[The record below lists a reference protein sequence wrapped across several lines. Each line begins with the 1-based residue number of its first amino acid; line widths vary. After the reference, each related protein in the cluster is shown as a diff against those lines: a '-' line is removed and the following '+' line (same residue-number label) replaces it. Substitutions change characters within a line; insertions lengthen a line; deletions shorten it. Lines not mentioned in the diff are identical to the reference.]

1 MILSENKGILPQMN
15 SGGKCRVYAALKCS
29 ESWLN
34 ENPLPEDGRR
44 EGIRKLFEGWCQGD
58 VEDMIM
64 ASEEDAVV
72 PRKIYMHHPETRW
85 ESEMTGL
92 TVIGE

>member
-1 MILSENKGILPQMN
+1 MILSEGKGILPQMM
-15 SGGKCRVYAALKCS
+15 SGGKCRIYAALRCS

-34 ENPLPEDGRR
+34 ENPLPENGKR
-44 EGIRKLFEGWCQGD
+44 EEVCKHFEGWCRGD

-64 ASEEDAVV
+64 ASDEDAVV
-72 PRKIYMHHPETRW
+72 PRKIYMHDPTSRW
-85 ESEMTGL
+85 DSEMPGV